1 MPGGWKDKATLELDM
16 VINQKKA
23 LVPVSHKEYLDCVAR
38 YGGRVIFVIAPHGWG
53 ALGFPETDSSGRR
66 VRYQVVRNV
75 PGRQDAG
82 RIWQT

>member
-1 MPGGWKDKATLELDM
+1 M
-16 VINQKKA
+16 
-23 LVPVSHKEYLDCVAR
+23 
-38 YGGRVIFVIAPHGWG
+38 IFVLAPHGWG

-82 RIWQT
+82 RIWQTKYDKFFKVHNFSQSIVDRRVF